1 MTACGACTGPDSAS
15 EKPPTIS
22 VNDMMTGVI
31 TPASNTLWSVEEPQS
46 DAEWQD
52 LADAAN
58 ALIDASEIIRR
69 GGSGPNDMEWA
80 ADPAWQ
86 AFMDILAGA
95 ARDAREA
102 AIAKN
107 LDSLLDAND
116 VLYPP
121 CEECHLQFHPD
132 VRQQEFN

>member
-1 MTACGACTGPDSAS
+1 MT
-15 EKPPTIS
+15 
-22 VNDMMTGVI
+22 NVI
-31 TPASNTLWSVEEPQS
+31 TPASNTLWSVEDPQS

-52 LADAAN
+52 LADAAI
-58 ALIDASEIIRR
+58 ALVDASESIGR

-86 AFMDILAGA
+86 AFLDTLTGAARA
-95 ARDAREA
+95 ARDAA
-102 AIAKN
+102 VAKD
-107 LDSLLDAND
+107 LDSLLGAND